1 MKRSTSC
8 NNFRKKS
15 ILDFL
20 DGIKSSNK
28 NIVLIGP
35 VGVGKTT
42 FLNKIC
48 YAKFETSNAG
58 YSCTRQIQYSFTQK
72 HDLIIIDFPG
82 LKATRDVGNHLK
94 TQITALKNI
103 PIKMI

>member
-1 MKRSTSC
+1 MKRSISC

-48 YAKFETSNAG
+48 DVKFET
-58 YSCTRQIQYSFTQK
+58 
-72 HDLIIIDFPG
+72 
-82 LKATRDVGNHLK
+82 
-94 TQITALKNI
+94 
-103 PIKMI
+103 